1 MNDSHEAD
9 AAAMARLRD
18 GDDLALN
25 ELMARWQKPLASYL
39 MRFCGN
45 EATALDLAQ
54 DTFVRVYEARA
65 RYDTRGK
72 FATWLYTIAGNL
84 ARNSHRWQQ
93 RHPSVSL
100 DAPTDENGGTLATHL
115 PDAAPA
121 PDESADAGRTRD
133 RRACN
138 HCGTAGRPADNCAP
152 QRIRR
157 PLARRHCRGPH
168 LHAKGG
174 GDAPLPRPA
183 DAPRKTFAL
192 VEVNACKK
200 SLGDISS
207 CSLVRVT

>member
-1 MNDSHEAD
+1 MADSPEAD
-9 AAAMARLRD
+9 AEAMTRLRG

-25 ELMARWQKPLASYL
+25 ELMARWQQPLANYL
-39 MRFCGN
+39 TRFCGN

-100 DAPTDENGGTLATHL
+100 DAPTDEKGGTLATHL

-121 PDESADAGRTRD
+121 PDESADTSERATAVRAAIAELPEDQRTIVLLSEYED
-133 RRACN
+133 RSHADIAAVLACTPKAVETRLYRARQ
-138 HCGTAGRPADNCAP
+138 ALREK
-152 QRIRR
+152 
-157 PLARRHCRGPH
+157 LARW
-168 LHAKGG
+168 LA
-174 GDAPLPRPA
+174 
-183 DAPRKTFAL
+183 
-192 VEVNACKK
+192 
-200 SLGDISS
+200 
-207 CSLVRVT
+207 

>member
-1 MNDSHEAD
+1 MSDSHEAD
-9 AAAMARLRD
+9 AAAMMRLRG

-25 ELMARWQKPLASYL
+25 ELMSRWQQPLANYL

-100 DAPTDENGGTLATHL
+100 DAPTDGNGGTLATHL

-121 PDESADAGRTRD
+121 PDACADTSERAAAVRAAIAELPEDQRTIVLLSEYED
-133 RRACN
+133 RSHADIAAILTCTPKAVETRLYRARQ
-138 HCGTAGRPADNCAP
+138 TLRE
-152 QRIRR
+152 RLSRW
-157 PLARRHCRGPH
+157 L
-168 LHAKGG
+168 K
-174 GDAPLPRPA
+174 
-183 DAPRKTFAL
+183 
-192 VEVNACKK
+192 
-200 SLGDISS
+200 
-207 CSLVRVT
+207 